1 MMKYVRIIRRL
12 VRNLDVFLTE
22 APHNAAATNAG
33 IANQADMIRRKFDA
47 LTRVMYELREI
58 QKAQL
63 AMQRQASDMI
73 RQLAAGSSNPP
84 SSGKDSEP

>member
-1 MMKYVRIIRRL
+1 MLKYLGIIRRI
-12 VRNLDVFLTE
+12 VRKLDMFLTE
-22 APHNAAATNAG
+22 APHNSAATIAG
-33 IANQADMIRRKFDA
+33 IGNQADMIRRKFDA

-73 RQLAAGSSNPP
+73 RQLAEAPPSPP
-84 SSGKDSEP
+84 SSSKDSEP

>member
-1 MMKYVRIIRRL
+1 MKYLRIIRRL

-22 APHNAAATNAG
+22 APHNSAATIAG
-33 IANQADMIRRKFDA
+33 IANEADMIRLKFDA

-63 AMQRQASDMI
+63 AMQRQAAEMI
-73 RQLAAGSSNPP
+73 RQLAGPP
-84 SSGKDSEP
+84 SKLPASDKDSEA